1 MERVDA
7 AHEKYVKLANERD
20 NILTSLNGYIT
31 RINITSSEKQAENY
45 YKKAQQ
51 LLEKYKILASTISF
65 NALSNKISCFLIL
78 LNNEEFSLIT

>member
-1 MERVDA
+1 MEKVDTA
-7 AHEKYVKLANERD
+7 YKKYMKLANERD

-51 LLEKYKILASTISF
+51 LLEKYKILARKSHCAF
-65 NALSNKISCFLIL
+65 NEYYKEFIRYQEENK
-78 LNNEEFSLIT
+78 